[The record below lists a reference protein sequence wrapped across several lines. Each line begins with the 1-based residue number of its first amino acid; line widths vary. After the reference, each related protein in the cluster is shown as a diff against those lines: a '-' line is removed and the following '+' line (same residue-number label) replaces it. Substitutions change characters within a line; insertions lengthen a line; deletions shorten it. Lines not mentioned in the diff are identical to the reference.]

1 MSILPRAGC
10 SRFGASCLSALR
22 LVPVAL
28 IALGLV
34 LPALATK
41 GLQAAEP
48 RVAVVALDGTIT
60 PVMARYVGRAI
71 EQAEDDRAAAIVLEI
86 DTPGGLSSA
95 MDDIIRDIL
104 ESQVPVV
111 AFVAPRGARAASAG
125 VYIAYAAHV
134 AAMAPGTN
142 IGSASPVFMG
152 GGDSE
157 NDETLRRKATNDAV
171 AQIRNL
177 AQLRGR
183 NAEWAEQAVRDAVN
197 VTADEAAAL
206 RVIDLVAPD
215 VPTLLAQV
223 NGRTVQLDAG
233 PTLLATQDA
242 TTKAVEMSWMEQLLQ
257 LIADPTV
264 AYILLSLGTLGIFLE
279 LSNPGVYLPGVVGGL
294 CLLLA
299 LFGLGTLPVN
309 WTGVLLI
316 AFAFLLFVVDIFVP
330 SFGAL
335 TVGGLISFV
344 VGSYLLIGE
353 AAPPGFQI
361 APAAIWAMTG
371 SLVAFFLFLAGSV
384 LRARLRRPYTGKQ
397 ALVGAVGTVRRPV
410 SAGSSGMVYLRGE
423 LWRAAT
429 DGSVGKQELPSGT
442 LVTVTAVDGMRVMV
456 RPASAAETV
465 VPKPV
470 AGAGDRTVVPV
481 AGSPEAQTM

>member
-1 MSILPRAGC
+1 MSKEPRTAR
-10 SRFGASCLSALR
+10 SRFGVPCVAGLR
-22 LVPVAL
+22 LLLLAL
-28 IALGLV
+28 VMLALA
-34 LPALATK
+34 LPALAPHV
-41 GLQAAEP
+41 GRAAAP
-48 RVAVVALDGTIT
+48 RVDVVELEGTIT

-71 EQAEDDRAAAIVLEI
+71 ERAEDEGAAAVVLTI

-95 MDDIIRDIL
+95 MDDIVRDIL
-104 ESQVPVV
+104 ESEVPVV
-111 AFVAPRGARAASAG
+111 AYVSPRGARAASAG

-197 VTADEAAAL
+197 VTADEAARL
-206 RVIDLVAPD
+206 GVVDLIAPD
-215 VPTLLAQV
+215 VPTLLADID
-223 NGRTVQLDAG
+223 GRSVQMSTGSTV
-233 PTLLATQDA
+233 LATQDA
-242 TTKAVEMSWMEQLLQ
+242 ATEEIEMGWMEQLLQ
-257 LIADPTV
+257 LVTDPTV

-279 LSNPGVYLPGVVGGL
+279 LSNPGVYLPGVIGGL

-299 LFGLGTLPVN
+299 LFGLGTLPVD

-335 TVGGLISFV
+335 TVGGVISFV

-361 APAAIWAMTG
+361 APVAIWTMTG
-371 SLVAFFLFLAGSV
+371 CLVAFFLVVAGSV
-384 LRARLRRPYTGKQ
+384 LRARSRRPYTGRQ
-397 ALVGAVGTVRRPV
+397 ALVGEVGTVRRPV
-410 SAGSSGMVYLRGE
+410 SATVPGMVYLHGE
-423 LWRAAT
+423 LWQAAL
-429 DGSVGKQELPSGT
+429 DASVGEREIPSGAP
-442 LVTVTAVDGMRVMV
+442 VTVTAVDGLGVLV
-456 RPASAAETV
+456 RPATAAETAASKPFTGAANSV
-465 VPKPV
+465 VNPIGRTS
-470 AGAGDRTVVPV
+470 GAKAR
-481 AGSPEAQTM
+481 